1 MKEKYYDPDQQ
12 HSAKKSILPLD
23 IKNPE
28 FTFEYAAE
36 FQQSMQ
42 HQLLLLQSED
52 SIFPSPN
59 CLMN

>member
-42 HQLLLLQSED
+42 HQLLLLQS
-52 SIFPSPN
+52 
-59 CLMN
+59 